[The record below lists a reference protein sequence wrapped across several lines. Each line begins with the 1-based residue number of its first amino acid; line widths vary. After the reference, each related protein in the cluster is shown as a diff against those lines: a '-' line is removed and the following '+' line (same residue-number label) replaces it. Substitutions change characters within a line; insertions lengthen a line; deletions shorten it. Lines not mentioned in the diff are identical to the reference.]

1 MQLKH
6 AAIAG
11 TSIGILSG
19 IAICCT
25 IIDVS
30 LSDALFRIS
39 ILAIGGAWMG
49 MMLAWLDDML
59 TPHDHSGASHGHRGR
74 RS

>member
-1 MQLKH
+1 MRVKH

-11 TSIGILSG
+11 SSIGILSG
-19 IAICCT
+19 IAICT
-25 IIDVS
+25 LIDAS

-49 MMLAWLDDML
+49 MMLAWLDDLL
-59 TPHDHSGASHGHRGR
+59 TPNDHSHGHRSR
-74 RS
+74 RL

>member
-1 MQLKH
+1 MQVKH

-11 TSIGILSG
+11 SSIGILSG
-19 IAICCT
+19 IAICT
-25 IIDVS
+25 IIDAS

-49 MMLAWLDDML
+49 MMLVWLDELL
-59 TPHDHSGASHGHRGR
+59 TPGDQSRGGHRSR
-74 RS
+74 RL

>member
-1 MQLKH
+1 MQIKH

-11 TSIGILSG
+11 SSIGILSG
-19 IAICCT
+19 IAICT
-25 IIDVS
+25 IIDAS
-30 LSDALFRIS
+30 LSDTIFRVS

-49 MMLAWLDDML
+49 MMLVWLDDLL
-59 TPHDHSGASHGHRGR
+59 TPDDQSRGSHGSRSR

>member
-19 IAICCT
+19 IAICT
-25 IIDVS
+25 MIEAS

-39 ILAIGGAWMG
+39 ILAMGGAWMG
-49 MMLAWLDDML
+49 MMLAWLDDLL
-59 TPHDHSGASHGHRGR
+59 TPDDHPDASHGHRGR